1 MYISFNASA
10 VIANNSLNKT
20 DHKLQDALA
29 RLSSGLKVVNPKDN
43 PSGLAMA
50 RRMNAQIEGTSQ
62 ANNNASDGIS
72 VIEIADGA
80 MNEIHDMLQR
90 MNELA
95 IKGANGTMTSTDRS
109 MINSEMQQ
117 LKEEIARVGK
127 ETSFNG
133 QKILDGSFDLKGYVT
148 TTGTNTF
155 DKEIALDTKVAFY
168 SDQVT
173 YGNYAITNLNVAFSP
188 DGTIAAIDENPA
200 KKIQVSGFSN
210 KITATYS
217 GNTVSLK
224 DDTGKEIK
232 LEVHNN
238 NTGAASIN
246 YDKMSFNLTGIGSMD
261 MQIGANE
268 GQQLNIRIP
277 KISLENMGIANTN
290 VESEEYANEAINQ
303 IKDAM
308 KYVSSARSGL
318 GAYQNRLE
326 HTIKS
331 LDVTEENMTAAYSRI
346 MDVDMAE
353 EMTNYTTLQVL
364 SQASTSML
372 AQANE
377 RPSQVLQLLQ

>member
-50 RRMNAQIEGTSQ
+50 RRMNAQIEGTAQ
-62 ANNNASDGIS
+62 ANNNSSDGIS

-133 QKILDGSFDLKGYVT
+133 QKILDGSFDLKGYVSND
-148 TTGTNTF
+148 TNP
-155 DKEIALDTKVAFY
+155 KLGLNTKVSFY

-173 YGNYAITNLNVAFSP
+173 YGYYQIDNLKVNFDY
-188 DGTIAAIDENPA
+188 DGTIAGLVESKTDPIY
-200 KKIQVSGFSN
+200 VSGFGPV
-210 KITATYS
+210 KATYS

-224 DDTGKEIK
+224 DESGKEIK
-232 LEVHNN
+232 LELHSNSYGGTV
-238 NTGAASIN
+238 N
-246 YDKMSFNLTGIGSMD
+246 YDGTTLNLTGIGSMD

-277 KISLENMGIANTN
+277 KISLENLEIANTN
-290 VESEEYANEAINQ
+290 VNTEKDANDAINQ
-303 IKDAM
+303 IKSAM